1 MKKKSNS
8 QYLLVIAFLVL
19 VVVVFF
25 YRRRNPLK
33 SKYSIV
39 SRVEHFFDRFS
50 SDPYDDYG
58 YDGIDVSKHNG
69 HILWD
74 KVASDTNA
82 KFVYIKATQGDR
94 IADKRYYE
102 NLRGAMAAGLLV
114 GSYHFFTSK
123 SSAVMQFLN
132 FKNHATVADQDL
144 TPVLDVEE
152 GGIGS
157 RWTREQIQDSVA
169 VFVALV
175 KEHYGKLPVI
185 YSNEHYYNTML
196 APRFNNHYLFIA
208 NYNGKSPTIAEDGR
222 ANLWQY
228 SESGH
233 IRGVG
238 ERVDLIRLVNGTKL
252 EKLLLNE

>member
-1 MKKKSNS
+1 MKQNKAH
-8 QYLLVIAFLVL
+8 YLLVVAFLL
-19 VVVVFF
+19 FVVVVFVC
-25 YRRRNPLK
+25 RRGSMPKPHN
-33 SKYSIV
+33 SIM
-39 SRVEHFFDRFS
+39 SSVEHFFDRFS

-74 KVASDTNA
+74 KVVAGSNA

-94 IADKRYYE
+94 IVDKRYYE
-102 NLRGAMAAGLLV
+102 NLRGARAAGLLV

-123 SSAVMQFLN
+123 SSAMMQFLN
-132 FKNHATVADQDL
+132 FKNHATATDQDL

-157 RWTREQIQDSVA
+157 RWTREQMQDSVA

-175 KEHYGKLPVI
+175 KKHYGKLPVI

-208 NYNGKSPTIAEDGR
+208 NYNGKSPTIAEDGM

>member
-8 QYLLVIAFLVL
+8 QYLLVISFLVL
-19 VVVVFF
+19 VVVVSF

-102 NLRGAMAAGLLV
+102 NLRGARAAGLLV

-132 FKNHATVADQDL
+132 
-144 TPVLDVEE
+144 
-152 GGIGS
+152 
-157 RWTREQIQDSVA
+157 
-169 VFVALV
+169 
-175 KEHYGKLPVI
+175 
-185 YSNEHYYNTML
+185 
-196 APRFNNHYLFIA
+196 
-208 NYNGKSPTIAEDGR
+208 
-222 ANLWQY
+222 
-228 SESGH
+228 
-233 IRGVG
+233 
-238 ERVDLIRLVNGTKL
+238 
-252 EKLLLNE
+252 